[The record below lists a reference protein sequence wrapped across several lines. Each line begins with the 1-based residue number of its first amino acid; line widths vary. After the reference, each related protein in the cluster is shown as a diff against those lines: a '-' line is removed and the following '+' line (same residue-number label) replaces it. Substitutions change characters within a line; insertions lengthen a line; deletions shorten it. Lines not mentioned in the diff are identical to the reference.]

1 MKQSII
7 TALALLAISSIAQS
21 QSPADT
27 AYDEYKED
35 VITLP
40 LGVGLRIPS
49 YDRVNGLSIPWGPI
63 IRIPSG
69 RVEIDPTITYRSNL
83 GKVDPAARVHVAF
96 GQVDSL
102 DVYFGRGTYT
112 NDSWIRSDLINSLAA
127 IGVGSD
133 ARNYYRGDRLRADL
147 AHSFGKEPWNTA
159 VWIGGNH
166 EFDWSTG
173 IHEKHTD
180 APWSILNKS
189 DTLKMRRVNPAI
201 AAGHVTSILAGFR
214 GSYDQPELKG
224 RFDAR
229 VERSFDGPDVSPR
242 GDGRFTQATFDAK
255 ATFPTF
261 GMQTFAFRGHGVAS
275 WDGAPPQR
283 FAYLGGAG
291 TLATVDLLAFGGD
304 RLVYVEGE
312 YRYPLV
318 KPLLPYVGAPVLSAR
333 YAAGSAGVDDLP
345 DFIQNIGVGLGLK
358 IVKVE
363 YHIDPNYKK
372 TSYTHKHAWS
382 IGFSLSL

>member
-1 MKQSII
+1 MKRSIMVA
-7 TALALLAISSIAQS
+7 TAVLAISATAQA

-27 AYDEYKED
+27 TYNEYKED

-40 LGVGLRIPS
+40 LGVGVRMPS
-49 YDRVNGLSIPWGPI
+49 YDRVNGLSLPWGPVI
-63 IRIPSG
+63 TLPRL
-69 RVEIDPTITYRSNL
+69 EIDPTITYRSNL
-83 GKVDPAARVHVAF
+83 GKIDPAARVRLALS
-96 GQVDSL
+96 QIDSL

-133 ARNYYRGDRLRADL
+133 ARNYYRGDRVRAEL
-147 AHSFGKEPWNTA
+147 SHSFGKERWITA
-159 VWIGGNH
+159 LWIGGNH

-173 IHEKHTD
+173 IHVKHD
-180 APWSILNKS
+180 EAPWSILNKS
-189 DTLKMRRVNPAI
+189 DTLKMRRVNPEI
-201 AAGHVTSILAGFR
+201 AKGHVTSILGGVR

-224 RFDAR
+224 RFDVR

-242 GDGRFTQATFDAK
+242 GDGKFTQATFDAK

-283 FAYLGGAG
+283 FSYLGGAG
-291 TLATVDLLAFGGD
+291 TLATVDLLALGGD
-304 RLVYVEGE
+304 RLVFVEGE

-318 KPLLPYVGAPVLSAR
+318 RPLLPYVGAPVLSAR

-363 YHIDPNYKK
+363 YHLDPNYKK
-372 TSYTHKHAWS
+372 TSFTHKHAWS
-382 IGFSLSL
+382 LGFSLSL

>member
-1 MKQSII
+1 MKRSII
-7 TALALLAISSIAQS
+7 AAAAVLAISATVQG

-27 AYDEYKED
+27 TYNEYKED
-35 VITLP
+35 VIALP

-49 YDRVNGLSIPWGPI
+49 YDRVNGLSLPWGPI
-63 IRIPSG
+63 MTLP

-83 GKVDPAARVHVAF
+83 GKIDPAARVHIAF
-96 GQVDSL
+96 SQIDSL

-127 IGVGSD
+127 IAVGSD
-133 ARNYYRGDRLRADL
+133 ARNYYRGDRVRAEL
-147 AHSFGKEPWNTA
+147 SHSFGKEPWITA
-159 VWIGGNH
+159 LWIGGNH
-166 EFDWSTG
+166 ELDWSTG
-173 IHEKHTD
+173 IHVRHDE

-189 DTLKMRRVNPAI
+189 DTLKMRRVNPEI
-201 AAGHVTSILAGFR
+201 AEGHVTSILGGVR

-224 RFDAR
+224 RFDVR

-242 GDGRFTQATFDAK
+242 GDGQFTQAAFDAN

-291 TLATVDLLAFGGD
+291 TLATVDLLALGGD
-304 RLVYVEGE
+304 RLVFVEGE

-318 KPLLPYVGAPVLSAR
+318 RPLLPFVGAPVLSAR

-345 DFIQNIGVGLGLK
+345 DFVQNIGAGLGLK

-363 YHIDPNYKK
+363 YHIDPSYKK
-372 TSYTHKHAWS
+372 TSFTHKHAWS
-382 IGFSLSL
+382 IGFSLSQ

>member
-1 MKQSII
+1 MKCSVIVA
-7 TALALLAISSIAQS
+7 TAVLAISATAQAQS
-21 QSPADT
+21 PPDT
-27 AYDEYKED
+27 TYNEYKED

-49 YDRVNGLSIPWGPI
+49 YDRVNGLSLPWGPI
-63 IRIPSG
+63 ITLPRM
-69 RVEIDPTITYRSNL
+69 EIDPTITYRSNL
-83 GKVDPAARVHVAF
+83 GKINPAARVRIAF
-96 GQVDSL
+96 SQIDSL

-112 NDSWIRSDLINSLAA
+112 NDSWIRSELINSLAA

-133 ARNYYRGDRLRADL
+133 ARNYYRGDRVRAEL
-147 AHSFGKEPWNTA
+147 SHSFGKEPWNTSL
-159 VWIGGNH
+159 WIGGNH
-166 EFDWSTG
+166 ELDCATG
-173 IHEKHTD
+173 IHVKHD
-180 APWSILNKS
+180 EAPWSILNKS
-189 DTLKMRRVNPAI
+189 DTLKMRRVNPEI
-201 AAGHVTSILAGFR
+201 DV
-214 GSYDQPELKG
+214 
-224 RFDAR
+224 R

-275 WDGAPPQR
+275 WDGAPAQR
-283 FAYLGGAG
+283 FSYLGGAG
-291 TLATVDLLAFGGD
+291 TLATVDLLALGGD
-304 RLVYVEGE
+304 RLVFVEGE

-318 KPLLPYVGAPVLSAR
+318 RPLLPYVGAPVLSAR
-333 YAAGSAGVDDLP
+333 YAAGSAGIAELP
-345 DFIQNIGVGLGLK
+345 DFIQNIGAGLGLK

-372 TSYTHKHAWS
+372 TSFTHKHAWS

>member
-1 MKQSII
+1 MKCSVIVA
-7 TALALLAISSIAQS
+7 TAVLAIRATAQAQS
-21 QSPADT
+21 PPDT
-27 AYDEYKED
+27 TYNEYKED

-49 YDRVNGLSIPWGPI
+49 YDRVNGLSLPWGPI
-63 IRIPSG
+63 ITLPRM
-69 RVEIDPTITYRSNL
+69 EIDPTITYRSNL
-83 GKVDPAARVHVAF
+83 GKIDPAARVRIAF
-96 GQVDSL
+96 SQIDSL

-133 ARNYYRGDRLRADL
+133 ARNYYRGDRVRAEL
-147 AHSFGKEPWNTA
+147 SHSFGKEPWNTSL
-159 VWIGGNH
+159 WIGGNH
-166 EFDWSTG
+166 ELDWSTG
-173 IHEKHTD
+173 IHVKHD
-180 APWSILNKS
+180 EAPWSILNKS
-189 DTLKMRRVNPAI
+189 DTLKMRRVNPEI
-201 AAGHVTSILAGFR
+201 DPGHVTSILAGLR

-224 RFDAR
+224 RFDVR

-275 WDGAPPQR
+275 WDGAPAQR
-283 FAYLGGAG
+283 FSYLGGAG
-291 TLATVDLLAFGGD
+291 TLATVDLLALGGD
-304 RLVYVEGE
+304 RLVFVEGE

-318 KPLLPYVGAPVLSAR
+318 RPLLPYVGAPVLSAR
-333 YAAGSAGVDDLP
+333 YAAGSAGIDELP
-345 DFIQNIGVGLGLK
+345 DFIQNIGAGLGLK

-372 TSYTHKHAWS
+372 TSFTHKHAWS